1 MQHLEDKEIEEI
13 LEVEF
18 PNYSEEEETKMN
30 KEEVQEIIPILPLR
44 NSVLFPGVV
53 LPITVGR
60 EKSIRLINSAHE
72 TKQKLIGITS
82 QISPDIEFPKSEE
95 LQHIGVLAKI
105 IKRVKMPDGTITII
119 IQGRSKIFID
129 SYVDSNPFF
138 TAKFTRIKE
147 KNAAVSE
154 IKALTIALKAKATEI
169 IELSPNIPNESKVVL
184 ENIDTLGFLV
194 NFIASNLPVSL
205 AEKQQILEMHK
216 TVEKAKYVLEHLDR
230 ELQVLKL
237 SEEIHSKVKEDI
249 DQQQREFILRQQM
262 KTIQDELGDEGLEQE
277 IEAFR
282 ARAEKKNWSKEAEE
296 AFEKEIRRLY
306 RLNPNA
312 PDYGVSVN
320 YIEWLLDLPWNEF
333 GKDTYDL
340 EKATKILDRDH
351 YGLTKVKERILEFL
365 AVLKL
370 KKNMKS
376 PILCF
381 YGPPG
386 VGKTSLGKSI
396 AEAVNREFVRISLG
410 GVSDE
415 AEIRGHRKTYIG
427 AMPGRIIKGMKKAG
441 VANPVFLLDEID
453 KLGLSHHGD
462 PSSALLEVLDPEQ
475 NNTFNDNFIEL
486 DYDLSNVMF
495 IATAN
500 SLDTIHPALRD
511 RMEIIEINGYTL
523 EEKVQIAK
531 RHLVPKIRREH
542 GLSSK
547 KMIINDKALQKVV
560 ANYTRESGVRQLSQ
574 KIAELSRK
582 VAKKIVLEDKKSV
595 RISNKTVKEFL
606 GEPKIDSEIYQ
617 TIEVPGVVTGLAWT
631 PVGGEILFI
640 EAVLL
645 PGTGK
650 LSLTGQLGD
659 VMKESANV
667 AFTYLKSKHKELN
680 IPIEK
685 FKENDVH
692 IHVPAGAIPKDGP
705 SAGIAMLTAIASL
718 MTGKVVKPKLA
729 MTSEITLRGRVLP
742 VGGIKEKV
750 LAAIRSG
757 ITEIMLCDKNK
768 ADVMK
773 IDEHYRQDIEFH
785 FVQRMEKVLEIA
797 LNY

>member
-30 KEEVQEIIPILPLR
+30 KEEVPEIIPILPLR

-60 EKSIRLINSAHE
+60 EKSIRLINTAHE
-72 TKQKLIGITS
+72 TKQKIIGITS

-129 SYVDSNPFF
+129 SYVDSDPFF

-147 KNAAVSE
+147 KNAPASKV
-154 IKALTIALKAKATEI
+154 KALTIALKAKATEI
-169 IELSPNIPNESKVVL
+169 IELSPNIPNESKVAL

-216 TVEKAKYVLEHLDR
+216 IVEKAEYVLEHLDR

-333 GKDTYDL
+333 SEDTYDL

-582 VAKKIVLEDKKSV
+582 TAKKIVLEDKKSV

-606 GEPKIDSEIYQ
+606 GEPKVDSEIYQ

-667 AFTYLKSKHKELN
+667 AFTYLKSKHQSLN

-685 FKENDVH
+685 FKEYDVH

-718 MTGKVVKPKLA
+718 MTDKVVKPKLA
-729 MTSEITLRGRVLP
+729 MTGEITLRGRVLP

-773 IDEHYRQDIEFH
+773 IEEQYRQDIEFH
-785 FVQRMEKVLEIA
+785 FVQRMEEVLKIA